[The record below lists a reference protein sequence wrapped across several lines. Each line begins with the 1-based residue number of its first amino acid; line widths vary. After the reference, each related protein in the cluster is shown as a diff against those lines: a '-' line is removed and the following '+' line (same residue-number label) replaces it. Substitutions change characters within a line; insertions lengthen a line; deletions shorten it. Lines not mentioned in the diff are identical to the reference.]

1 MCIENEPPKR
11 NSLTIKGFV
20 KLSYLKSKGIRG
32 GQGGQRAWKFRGPEW
47 PEGQREPGSQGAKG
61 QVACKI

>member
-20 KLSYLKSKGIRG
+20 KLSYLTLITSYHNVESGRPKGPEGDQKRP
-32 GQGGQRAWKFRGPEW
+32 RGPESQQ
-47 PEGQREPGSQGAKG
+47 GQGARG
-61 QVACKI
+61 LG